1 MQEFQLK
8 GANCIGSNTRKIR
21 ACENSQGKDL
31 IYNFTIRIL
40 FPPSSKHHLSFFK
53 SYISSADL

>member
-31 IYNFTIRIL
+31 IYNFTNMY
-40 FPPSSKHHLSFFK
+40 FVPTVF
-53 SYISSADL
+53 